1 DYGRGVILGNP
12 TFGKGTVQ
20 TLVDLNRFMPSAETT
35 LGQLKLTVAKFYRIN
50 GSSTQ
55 HRGVTPDILFPSLTH
70 SDEVGE
76 SSQDFALPWD
86 EINPLRYPR
95 YKNLDTLI
103 PRLRQQHQ
111 QRAAHDPMFQTL
123 LDDIEQARKERDRT
137 RVSLLLSTR
146 KTERDKA
153 EQEQLE
159 RRNRWRALQGLPPL
173 DRTDDDKTPDNQNA
187 DTEQPD
193 PLLNEST
200 QILADLVTFS
210 QDIDQTL
217 VMSQ

>member
-1 DYGRGVILGNP
+1 
-12 TFGKGTVQ
+12 
-20 TLVDLNRFMPSAETT
+20 
-35 LGQLKLTVAKFYRIN
+35 
-50 GSSTQ
+50 
-55 HRGVTPDILFPSLTH
+55 
-70 SDEVGE
+70 
-76 SSQDFALPWD
+76 
-86 EINPLRYPR
+86 
-95 YKNLDTLI
+95 
-103 PRLRQQHQ
+103 
-111 QRAAHDPMFQTL
+111 
-123 LDDIEQARKERDRT
+123 
-137 RVSLLLSTR
+137 VSLLLSTR